1 MKILLLVGF
10 LTLWSNVGYAQ
21 ELGHMAPS
29 ELVKDAVEGVMT
41 AIKADPASRTGDIA
55 ALTQVVERKFLPYTN
70 FEHTTRLAVGNAW
83 KTASVEQQKQM
94 FEQFQTLLTRVYA
107 VELTQVSGQN
117 VKFIYQPVPVP
128 AGATDVI
135 ARTRM
140 LNNGDDDEID
150 YRLEKTPRGWKIYDI
165 NILGA
170 WLSQLYRHQFSEQL
184 ARGGPPAL
192 IQSLIQHNSH

>member
-10 LTLWSNVGYAQ
+10 LTLWSSVGYTQ
-21 ELGHMAPS
+21 ELDHMAPN
-29 ELVKDAVEGVMT
+29 ELVKSAVEGVMT
-41 AIKADPASRTGDIA
+41 AIKADPAGRSGDIA

-83 KTASVEQQKQM
+83 KSASAEQKKQM

-107 VELTQVSGQN
+107 VELTQISDQN
-117 VKFIYQPVPVP
+117 VKFKYQPVVMP
-128 AGATDVI
+128 AGATNVI

-150 YRLEKTPRGWKIYDI
+150 YRLEKTSQGWKIYDI

-170 WLSQLYRHQFSEQL
+170 WLSQLYRHQFAEQL

>member
-1 MKILLLVGF
+1 MEIGTIRVEPFHHWRNNRLPNAGCNTSMKILLLVGF

-140 LNNGDDDEID
+140 LNNGCLL
-150 YRLEKTPRGWKIYDI
+150 YTSPSPR
-165 NILGA
+165 
-170 WLSQLYRHQFSEQL
+170 
-184 ARGGPPAL
+184 
-192 IQSLIQHNSH
+192 